1 MSQFQLTTELL
12 KLSSS
17 QTWDEAKLEWNLID
31 VEKVSEEDSEVC
43 LCGKDPIMEICT
55 IENKLNN
62 NTARVGNSCVKK
74 FINKSDKIFRSISQ
88 VKKNINKSLNAETI
102 SFAFEKK
109 WINEWEKN
117 FYLDIFRKRNISD
130 KQKEYKTSIAKKI
143 LDKIKI

>member
-31 VEKVSEEDSEVC
+31 IEKVSEEESEVC
-43 LCGKDPIMEICT
+43 LCGKDPILEIC
-55 IENKLNN
+55 IIQNKINN
-62 NTARVGNSCVKK
+62 NVARVGNSCVKK

-102 SFAFEKK
+102 GFAFEKK

-117 FYLDIFRKRNISD
+117 FYLDIFRKRSISD
-130 KQKEYKTSIAKKI
+130 KQKEHKTSIAKKI
-143 LDKIKI
+143 LSKIKI